1 MTDRS
6 PSLATERV
14 VTPVAVV
21 LHHAQFS
28 DRYLEDEELAA
39 LDEQAPYDL
48 SLALA
53 RLSPLHL
60 SVALTF
66 AAGDGF
72 PYTLAIQY
80 VVDFE
85 MSECVP
91 EDRRE
96 DVWRDAASRWAP
108 AILYPYV
115 RELATNLTARW
126 IDAPLVLPLV
136 PATLSYNPE
145 DLEIPPPPR
154 DAVGQVT
161 PEATG

>member
-6 PSLATERV
+6 PSLATEEV

-28 DRYLEDEELAA
+28 DRYLDDEELAA
-39 LDEQAPYDL
+39 LDEQAPYELD
-48 SLALA
+48 LALA

-66 AAGDGF
+66 ATGDAF
-72 PYTLAIQY
+72 PYTLAIRY
-80 VVDFE
+80 AVDFE
-85 MSECVP
+85 MSESVP
-91 EDRRE
+91 EDRRDE
-96 DVWRDAASRWAP
+96 VWRDAACRWAP

-136 PATLSYNPE
+136 PESLGYDPG
-145 DLEIPPPPR
+145 DLEIPPSPKEAGSEITPGE
-154 DAVGQVT
+154 VG
-161 PEATG
+161 

>member
-1 MTDRS
+1 MTARP
-6 PSLATERV
+6 PSLATEDV

-28 DRYLEDEELAA
+28 DRYLDDEELAA

-48 SLALA
+48 DLALA

-66 AAGDGF
+66 VAGDGF

-85 MSECVP
+85 MSESVP
-91 EDRRE
+91 EDRRDE
-96 DVWRDAASRWAP
+96 VWRDAASRWAP

-136 PATLSYNPE
+136 PEALGYCPE
-145 DLEIPPPPR
+145 DLKIPPPPTER
-154 DAVGQVT
+154 GKVT
-161 PEATG
+161 LEEIG